1 MNTVNNQ
8 AADETIFQHVT
19 PLSLTQEELLEVLH
33 PIFER
38 NYEIIKKRRNL
49 SKKEFILQTVV
60 KHYLMTSSK

>member
-38 NYEIIKKRRNL
+38 NYEIIEKQSIEERVYSTNCSKTL
-49 SKKEFILQTVV
+49 SDDV
-60 KHYLMTSSK
+60 SK